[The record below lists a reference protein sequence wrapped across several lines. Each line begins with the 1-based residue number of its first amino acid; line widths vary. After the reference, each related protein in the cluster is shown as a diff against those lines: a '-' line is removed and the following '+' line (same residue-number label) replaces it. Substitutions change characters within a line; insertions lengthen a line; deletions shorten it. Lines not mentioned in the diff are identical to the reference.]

1 MALSKNMELWQIQ
14 SFLENEVK
22 EQIFLE
28 ISPILYIGQEVG
40 GYFGVTRHI
49 LCFFDFLSALYSG
62 YDGKDKYR
70 NGAMK
75 ISKSTN
81 VKQFMD
87 EVLGKIDPIYKE
99 NGKYLYA
106 MYRHGLVHLY
116 QPRTI
121 KLKNGRLLKWA
132 AYKGGR
138 ERVKEVF
145 KSDKEIFTAEIKHLG
160 IITDPRDSSSDLLT
174 VSINCLYKD
183 LLSVIDLYK
192 SLLEQDRN
200 LVDRWQST
208 ANFITEPESYKVI
221 GQD

>member
-1 MALSKNMELWQIQ
+1 MAISKNMEFWQIQ

-28 ISPILYIGQEVG
+28 ISPILYIGQDVG

-62 YDGKDKYR
+62 YDGKDTYR

-75 ISKSTN
+75 ISKPEN
-81 VKQFMD
+81 VKKFMD
-87 EVLGKIDPIYKE
+87 EVLIKIDPMYKE

-106 MYRHGLVHLY
+106 MYRHGLIHLY

-132 AYKGGR
+132 AYKGSR
-138 ERVKEVF
+138 ERAKEVF
-145 KSDKEIFTAEIKHLG
+145 KSDKETFAVEVRHLG
-160 IITDPRDSSSDLLT
+160 IITDPRDESSDLLT
-174 VSINCLYKD
+174 VSINCLFKD

-192 SLLEQDRN
+192 NLLEQDQN
-200 LVDRWQST
+200 LIQRWQSA
-208 ANFITEPESYKVI
+208 ANFIDEPESYKVI
-221 GQD
+221 SKD